1 MLHGATGVGKTTVI
15 DQTGVEL
22 KDEYDLSDFRTIN
35 FRLSQ
40 KEQGDLVGLPHDQEM
55 VPCPF
60 CIENGYEHKSE
71 RVLHEKKYLMQHI
84 YKMHAKDL
92 PKDYTYQ
99 TAMDIIRSKYAH
111 LIQIRTAFSVPVD
124 LPTSGYGILHL
135 DELNRARKDVRD
147 AAFELVWERKLGK
160 YKLPDGWI
168 IVCSVNPPSDKYI
181 VHELDAAM
189 VARYLHIRFTPEV
202 DEWHEYAARQKLYEP
217 IRRFIHEYPNFLGN
231 EMTKLAYDPV
241 YCPRTNE
248 MAAWVL
254 EGLDEDLVY
263 EVMAGL
269 LGTEAATS
277 YMSMINSKERPVK
290 AEKIL
295 DEYNSVKAK
304 IKEYAKPKNNRA
316 DLLRMSIDD
325 LFILMEKI
333 EELNEKRIQ
342 NLKEFIKDI
351 PKDLA
356 TGLLKRMAVTED
368 QNISEHFRALSNDE
382 SFREYMRKYFKHIS
396 SEELD

>member
-1 MLHGATGVGKTTVI
+1 MLHGATGVGKTSVI
-15 DQTGVEL
+15 DETAGEL
-22 KDEYDLSDFRTIN
+22 KEEYDLSDFRAIN

-40 KEQGDLVGLPHDQEM
+40 KEQGDLVGLPQDKEM
-55 VPCPF
+55 LPCPF
-60 CIENGYEHKSE
+60 CLGNGYDHRSE
-71 RVLHEKKYLMQHI
+71 RVLHGKRHLMQHI
-84 YKMHAKDL
+84 YKMHGSEIPSDL
-92 PKDYTYQ
+92 TYQ
-99 TAMDIIRSKYAH
+99 QVMDTIRSKYAH
-111 LIQIRTAFSVPVD
+111 LIQIRTAFSVPID
-124 LPTSGYGILHL
+124 LPTSGYGVLHL

-160 YKLPDGWI
+160 YSLPDGWI
-168 IVCSVNPPSDKYI
+168 IVCSVNPPSEKYI

-202 DEWHEYAARQKLYEP
+202 DEWHDYAARRKLYEP
-217 IRRFIHEYPNFLGN
+217 IRRFVHEYPNFLGN
-231 EMTKLAYDPV
+231 EMTKLAYEPV
-241 YCPRTNE
+241 YCPRTME
-248 MAAWVL
+248 MAGWIL
-254 EGLDEDLVY
+254 EGLDEDLIY
-263 EVMAGL
+263 EVVAGL

-295 DEYNSVKAK
+295 KDYKSVQKK

-333 EELNEKRIQ
+333 EEFDDHQIT
-342 NLKEFIKDI
+342 NLKMFIKDI

-356 TGLLKRMAVTED
+356 TGLLKRMAVTD
-368 QNISEHFRALSNDE
+368 NHNINTHFMTLSNDE
-382 SFREYMRKYFKHIS
+382 AFREYMRKYFKHIS
-396 SEELD
+396 SEEL